1 MRQTV
6 MAIGIVV
13 LAAALAMVVPSV
25 LTAHQE
31 GQGQGMSSGMGH
43 RMGMR
48 HGMPMGHGMGMMM
61 GMGHGGEKLSDAD
74 RGELLVLKGRM
85 MKIHAELMKNRAEGM
100 IAEGERL
107 QKGGK

>member
-1 MRQTV
+1 MRRTV

-25 LTAHQE
+25 LTAQQE

-48 HGMPMGHGMGMMM
+48 HDMPMGHGMGM
-61 GMGHGGEKLSDAD
+61 GHWGEKLSDAD
-74 RGELLVLKGRM
+74 RGELLVLKGQM
-85 MKIHAELMKNRAEGM
+85 MKKRAEIMKKHAEAM
-100 IAEGERL
+100 IAEGKRL
-107 QKGGK
+107 QEGGK

>member
-1 MRQTV
+1 MRRTV

-25 LTAHQE
+25 LTAQQE

-48 HGMPMGHGMGMMM
+48 HGMPMGHGMGM
-61 GMGHGGEKLSDAD
+61 GHWGEKLSDAD

-85 MKIHAELMKNRAEGM
+85 MKIHAELMKKRAEGM